1 MSTPA
6 PEAAEQLGRDGVV
19 IVTGVLE
26 PAAIERGCAL
36 LDEIYAR
43 PRDLALDA
51 PGYNVDSGAAGEPIL
66 ALPDGTRFVTNLL
79 SKDAFF
85 ADLIDDPTVLGLVR
99 SLIPDPVLSSLN
111 SLEPVLGSGHQTLHR
126 DEGPVGPE
134 GVVTVNTLWLFDDV
148 DADNGAT
155 RYVPGTQAT
164 DELAEPDDPRVQY
177 VTAPAGSV
185 VVMNAHPLHGASV
198 NLDGRRRR
206 IVHVYFTRRGR
217 RTQTDWATYVPS
229 SVRDALGPDR
239 RALLG
244 L

>member
-51 PGYNVDSGAAGEPIL
+51 PGYSVDSGAAGEPIL
-66 ALPDGTRFVTNLL
+66 ALPDGTRFVTNLV

-134 GVVTVNTLWLFDDV
+134 GVVTINTLWLFDDV

-155 RYVPGTQAT
+155 RYVPGTQVT
-164 DELAEPDDPRVQY
+164 DELAEPERVLHQH
-177 VTAPAGSV
+177 VVRRVRPTV
-185 VVMNAHPLHGASV
+185 VVAGEQP
-198 NLDGRRRR
+198 
-206 IVHVYFTRRGR
+206 
-217 RTQTDWATYVPS
+217 
-229 SVRDALGPDR
+229 
-239 RALLG
+239 
-244 L
+244 